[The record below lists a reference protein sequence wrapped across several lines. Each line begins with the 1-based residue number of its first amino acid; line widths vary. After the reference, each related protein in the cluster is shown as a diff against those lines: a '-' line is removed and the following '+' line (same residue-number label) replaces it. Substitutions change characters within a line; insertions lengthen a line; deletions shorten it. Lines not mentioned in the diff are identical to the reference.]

1 MAKMNEIFMVSVASG
16 TLEIFGKTIL
26 TKADFCKELGIPSN
40 YLSFLQDKKKWHYV
54 PAWVWYLFADVV
66 NKIVEFDGKGK
77 LVNVSYSLE
86 EIHEECK
93 EKAVAMLE
101 AKESVS
107 GDILEWPESIK
118 HLTAPITEQNPEYTD
133 VDTLV
138 NALSRLVNIMED
150 NAHKTIDMVKELKDM
165 LKQWEKQ

>member
-16 TLEIFGKTIL
+16 TLEIFGKTKL
-26 TKADFCKELGIPSN
+26 TKADFCKELGIPSS

-93 EKAVAMLE
+93 EKAEAMLE
-101 AKESVS
+101 AKEQEGGETEAALGIMRVV
-107 GDILEWPESIK
+107 
-118 HLTAPITEQNPEYTD
+118 EQNPEYND